1 LYPWEKNVKRLLNF
15 SKALINIAAPFKLI
29 SENRELLRQLVKRNI
44 YGRYRGTAGGL
55 AWSVMQPL
63 LMLAVYTFI
72 FSVVFKSRWGTL
84 PSGGIDGSY
93 SYSVIMFCGMT
104 VFSVFSESITA
115 APMLIVSNPN
125 YVKKIIFPIEILPI
139 AQVISSTIINLIWM
153 AILFIGA
160 VFLLKSLYWTM
171 LLLPIIFIPFLFFT
185 TGLSFFVAS
194 LGVYFRDLAH
204 VNGIIVQ
211 ILFLLTPIF
220 YSTQMVP
227 EKFQFFLKLNPL
239 TWIVEETRA
248 VFLFKQLPNW
258 DAIIVII
265 IISFLTFQLGYV
277 WLNKTK
283 KGFADV
289 L

>member
-1 LYPWEKNVKRLLNF
+1 MNKFLNF
-15 SKALINIAAPFKLI
+15 SKALINIAAPFRLV

-55 AWSVMQPL
+55 AWSVIQPL

-72 FSVVFKSRWGTL
+72 FSVVFKARWGTL
-84 PSGGIDGSY
+84 PSGGLDGSY
-93 SYSVIMFCGMT
+93 SFAVIMFCGMT

-115 APMLIVSNPN
+115 APMLIVNNPN
-125 YVKKIIFPIEILPI
+125 YVKKVIFPIEILPI
-139 AQVISSTIINLIWM
+139 AQVVSSTIINFIWM
-153 AILFIGA
+153 MILFIGA
-160 VFLLKSLYWTM
+160 VFLLKSLSWTM
-171 LLLPIIFIPFLFFT
+171 LLFPIIFIPFLFFT
-185 TGLSFFVAS
+185 MGLSFFLAS

-204 VNGIIVQ
+204 VTGIVVQ
-211 ILFLLTPIF
+211 ILFLMTPIF
-220 YSTQMVP
+220 YSMQMVP
-227 EKFQFFLKLNPL
+227 EKFQLILKLNPL

-258 DAIIVII
+258 DAVVVIAIV
-265 IISFLTFQLGYV
+265 SFITFQLGYI

>member
-1 LYPWEKNVKRLLNF
+1 MKKSLSF
-15 SKALINIAAPFKLI
+15 SKVLTNTAAPFRLI
-29 SENRELLRQLVKRNI
+29 NENRELLRQLIKRNI
-44 YGRYRGTAGGL
+44 YGRYKGTVIGL
-55 AWSVMQPL
+55 AWSVIQPL

-93 SYSVIMFCGMT
+93 SFSVIMFCGMA
-104 VFSVFSESITA
+104 VFNIFSESITA

-139 AQVISSTIINLIWM
+139 AQVISSMIINLIWM

-171 LLLPIIFIPFLFFT
+171 LLLPLILIPFLFLT
-185 TGLSFFVAS
+185 TGLSFFLAS

-204 VNGIIVQ
+204 VNGFIVQ

-220 YSTQMVP
+220 YSPQMVP

-248 VFLFKQLPNW
+248 VFLFKQLPHW
-258 DAIIVII
+258 DAIIVVGIVSFII
-265 IISFLTFQLGYV
+265 FQLGYV

>member
-1 LYPWEKNVKRLLNF
+1 MTNVNRFINF

-29 SENRELLRQLVKRNI
+29 SDNRELLRQLVKRNI
-44 YGRYRGTAGGL
+44 YGRYKGTVGGL
-55 AWSVMQPL
+55 AWSVIQPL

-72 FSVVFKSRWGTL
+72 FSVVFKARWGNL
-84 PSGGIDGSY
+84 PSGGLDGSY
-93 SYSVIMFCGMT
+93 AFSVIMFCGMT

-115 APMLIVSNPN
+115 APMLIVGNPN
-125 YVKKIIFPIEILPI
+125 YVKKVIFPIEILPI
-139 AQVISSTIINLIWM
+139 AQVISSMIINLIWM

-160 VFLLKSLYWTM
+160 VFLLNSLSWTM
-171 LLLPIIFIPFLFFT
+171 LLLPVIFIPFLFFT
-185 TGLSFFVAS
+185 AGLSFFVAS
-194 LGVYFRDLAH
+194 LGVYFRDLAY
-204 VNGIIVQ
+204 VTGIIVQ

-227 EKFQFFLKLNPL
+227 EKFQFVLQLNPL
-239 TWIVEETRA
+239 TWVVEETRS

-265 IISFLTFQLGYV
+265 IMSFVTFQLGYV

>member
-1 LYPWEKNVKRLLNF
+1 M
-15 SKALINIAAPFKLI
+15 ALINIAGPFRLI
-29 SENRELLRQLVKRNI
+29 KDNRELLRQLVKRNI
-44 YGRYRGTAGGL
+44 YSRYTGTVGGL
-55 AWSVMQPL
+55 AWSVLQPL

-72 FSVVFKSRWGTL
+72 FSVVFKARWGTL
-84 PSGGIDGSY
+84 PSGGLDGSY
-93 SYSVIMFCGMT
+93 SFAVIMFCGMT

-139 AQVISSTIINLIWM
+139 AQVISSAIINLIWM

-160 VFLLKSLYWTM
+160 VFLLKSFYWTM
-171 LLLPIIFIPFLFFT
+171 LLLPVIFIPFLFFT
-185 TGLSFFVAS
+185 AGLSFFLAS

-211 ILFLLTPIF
+211 ILFLMTPIF

-227 EKFQFFLKLNPL
+227 EKFQFIFRLNPL

-258 DAIIVII
+258 GAIIIIVIV
-265 IISFLTFQLGYV
+265 SFVTFQLGYI

>member
-1 LYPWEKNVKRLLNF
+1 
-15 SKALINIAAPFKLI
+15 
-29 SENRELLRQLVKRNI
+29 
-44 YGRYRGTAGGL
+44 
-55 AWSVMQPL
+55 
-63 LMLAVYTFI
+63 
-72 FSVVFKSRWGTL
+72 
-84 PSGGIDGSY
+84 
-93 SYSVIMFCGMT
+93 
-104 VFSVFSESITA
+104 
-115 APMLIVSNPN
+115 
-125 YVKKIIFPIEILPI
+125 
-139 AQVISSTIINLIWM
+139 M

-160 VFLLKSLYWTM
+160 VFLLKSLSWTM
-171 LLLPIIFIPFLFFT
+171 LLLPVIFIPFLFLT
-185 TGLSFFVAS
+185 TGLSFFLAS

-227 EKFQFFLKLNPL
+227 EKFRFFLKLNPL

-258 DAIIVII
+258 DAIIIIVIM
-265 IISFLTFQLGYV
+265 SFVTFHLGYV

>member
-1 LYPWEKNVKRLLNF
+1 MNNFLNL
-15 SKALINIAAPFKLI
+15 SKTLTNISAPFRLI

-44 YGRYRGTAGGL
+44 YGRYSGTAGGL
-55 AWSVMQPL
+55 AWSVIQPL

-84 PSGGIDGSY
+84 PSGGLDGSY
-93 SYSVIMFCGMT
+93 SFSVIMFCGMT
-104 VFSVFSESITA
+104 VFNVFSESITA

-125 YVKKIIFPIEILPI
+125 YVKKVIFPIEILPI
-139 AQVISSTIINLIWM
+139 AQVISSMIINLIWM

-160 VFLLKSLYWTM
+160 VFLLKSLSWTM
-171 LLLPIIFIPFLFFT
+171 LLLPVIFIPFLFFT
-185 TGLSFFVAS
+185 TGLSFFLAS

-204 VNGIIVQ
+204 INGIIVQ

-220 YSTQMVP
+220 YSPTMVP
-227 EKFQFFLKLNPL
+227 EKFQIVLRLNPL

-258 DAIIVII
+258 DAIIVIAI
-265 IISFLTFQLGYV
+265 VSFVTFHLGYV

>member
-1 LYPWEKNVKRLLNF
+1 MNKFLNL
-15 SKALINIAAPFKLI
+15 SKEIINITAPFRLI

-44 YGRYRGTAGGL
+44 YSRYRGTAGGM
-55 AWSVMQPL
+55 AWSVIQPL

-72 FSVVFKSRWGTL
+72 FSVVFKARWGTL
-84 PSGGIDGSY
+84 PSGGLDGSY
-93 SYSVIMFCGMT
+93 SFAVIMFCGMT
-104 VFSVFSESITA
+104 VFSVFSESIAA
-115 APMLIVSNPN
+115 APMLIVNNPN
-125 YVKKIIFPIEILPI
+125 YVKKVIFPIEILPI
-139 AQVISSTIINLIWM
+139 AQVVSSTIINFM
-153 AILFIGA
+153 SMMILFIGA

-171 LLLPIIFIPFLFFT
+171 LLLPIIFIPFLLFT
-185 TGLSFFVAS
+185 IGLSFFVAS

-204 VNGIIVQ
+204 VTGIIVQ
-211 ILFLLTPIF
+211 ILFLMTPIF
-220 YSTQMVP
+220 YSMQMVP
-227 EKFQFFLKLNPL
+227 EKFQLILKLNPL

-258 DAIIVII
+258 DAVIVIVVM
-265 IISFLTFQLGYV
+265 SFVTFQLGYV

>member
-1 LYPWEKNVKRLLNF
+1 MKKFLGS
-15 SKALINIAAPFKLI
+15 SKAFIDIVAPFRLI
-29 SENRELLRQLVKRNI
+29 SENRELLRQLVMRNI
-44 YGRYRGTAGGL
+44 YGRYRGTVGGL
-55 AWSVMQPL
+55 AWSVIQPL

-93 SYSVIMFCGMT
+93 SFSVIMFCGMT
-104 VFSVFSESITA
+104 VFNVFSESITA

-139 AQVISSTIINLIWM
+139 AQVISSMIINLIWM

-160 VFLLKSLYWTM
+160 VFLLKSLSWTM
-171 LLLPIIFIPFLFFT
+171 LLLPVIFIPFLFFT
-185 TGLSFFVAS
+185 AGLSFFLAS

-220 YSTQMVP
+220 YSPQMVP
-227 EKFQFFLKLNPL
+227 EKFQFFLRLNPL
-239 TWIVEETRA
+239 TWIVGETRA

-258 DAIIVII
+258 DAIIVIVI
-265 IISFLTFQLGYV
+265 MSFATFHMGYV